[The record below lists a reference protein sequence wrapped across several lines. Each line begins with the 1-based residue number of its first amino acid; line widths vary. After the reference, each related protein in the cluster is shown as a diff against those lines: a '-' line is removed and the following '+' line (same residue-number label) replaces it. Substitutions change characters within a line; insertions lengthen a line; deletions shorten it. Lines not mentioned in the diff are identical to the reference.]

1 MNTDDIKR
9 QIIDAIANGKIQ
21 ATTINIGDT
30 IHHQHNIG
38 KVESGATV
46 NIYSTPAPTEHAT
59 PHDDNAN
66 ARAILAVH
74 QANLCDAAEWAVVV
88 KIMQEQGTMPKA
100 NYRNAAEYI
109 NDICGTIVT
118 SPESLARS
126 IIFTKVAGTY
136 PNWQIKEDE
145 QSRRTPQKLRK
156 FLQIAQVFINAQNA

>member
-1 MNTDDIKR
+1 MAVNITNFGVISYKDNHREYNIHTAGNNIADIIR
-9 QIIDAIANGKIQ
+9 QCEAEDIQ
-21 ATTINIGDT
+21 AEEVKPQQPKN
-30 IHHQHNIG
+30 
-38 KVESGATV
+38 K
-46 NIYSTPAPTEHAT
+46 
-59 PHDDNAN
+59 DDKN

-88 KIMQEQGTMPKA
+88 KIMQEQGAMPKA

-136 PNWQIKEDE
+136 PNWQIKEEE